1 MTIHILRK
9 EIGLKTLI
17 SKGWKKFNRKYS
29 RGIKQWLKR
38 YLPDILLTAAI
49 ITGVFYVYGINTAT
63 VYGYKASDIPVH
75 NLWVNE
81 MDNNNIFANGVY
93 PHGFHCII
101 YYLHAAFG
109 IQTYILFRVFSI
121 VQTLFIHLVLLL
133 SLRVICRVRF
143 SPYIGTAAY
152 LMLNIYN

>member
-1 MTIHILRK
+1 
-9 EIGLKTLI
+9 
-17 SKGWKKFNRKYS
+17 
-29 RGIKQWLKR
+29 
-38 YLPDILLTAAI
+38 
-49 ITGVFYVYGINTAT
+49 
-63 VYGYKASDIPVH
+63 
-75 NLWVNE
+75 

-133 SLRVICRVRF
+133 SLRVICRLCF

-152 LMLNIYN
+152 LMLNIYNDNAIARYSSTLPQEYGMLFNFSGRCACNSVLSGICIISKEIKECNEL